1 MEELPEFVEE
11 EEEDEG
17 DWPRMIRLEVI
28 EYILR
33 RHGVLRAPDIASIL
47 EWKVREVN
55 HVLRQLENSG
65 RVRRTKLGKNYVWFP
80 IEESHLTPMYY

>member
-1 MEELPEFVEE
+1 MEELPEFIEE
-11 EEEDEG
+11 EEEEEE

-33 RHGVLRAPDIASIL
+33 RHGVLRAPDIARIL

-55 HVLRQLENSG
+55 RVLRQLENSG
-65 RVRRTKLGKNYVWFP
+65 RVKRMKLGKNYVWSP
-80 IEESHLTPMYY
+80 IEEPHLIPMYY